1 MHNLAIVIVSAK
13 DKTNNVD
20 VRELDGAAEV
30 EIDRR
35 VKNDKG
41 RT

>member
-1 MHNLAIVIVSAK
+1 LSVK
-13 DKTNNVD
+13 DETTNFD
-20 VRELDGAAEV
+20 VRELDGATEV